1 MYCDSCEQCG
11 KQFKTRHYTWF
22 VCLDCHRKI
31 TLEEYNTRIGH
42 DEELE

>member
-31 TLEEYNTRIGH
+31 ALEEYNTRIGY